1 MPDWLAVIILGI
13 VEGITEFLPISST
26 GHLILSEKLLPAALM
41 NDAEREVFLITIQSG
56 AVIAVVA
63 AFIDRLRKLG
73 ATWHEPDTQDY
84 LKKLIFA
91 FVITGFFGLAIE
103 KAVERSG
110 GQMIGDNPLPV
121 AWALLIGGVLFIVIE
136 KRMEKKSAEESDTS
150 QATQITWTIA
160 LAFGIAQLVAAVFPG
175 ASRSGTTILVGLLLG
190 MRRTLAVEFSFL
202 LGVPT
207 LLAAGGYKMTQASPE
222 VLTGLWANLL
232 LGTIVSAIT
241 AFFSVK
247 WLLRYVQT
255 HTFVAFG
262 WYRIAL
268 GGIILLAAGLGW
280 LGKTS

>member
-136 KRMEKKSAEESDTS
+136 KRMEKKSSEESDTS

>member
-268 GGIILLAAGLGW
+268 GGIILLTAGLGW